1 MVWGLQT
8 INEARVVFRVA
19 LAAAPADQPPA
30 KKSKK
35 HKGGKK
41 AKADRAAS
49 VDRESRT
56 SAQLR
61 QDAAAASAALDATLN
76 TTNLDASDVPSF
88 VSQPSFAPTGAAL
101 AFASDL
107 SAGSRLHRVDSIRA
121 VVRDLLGELKKSATA
136 SEVSG
141 RKRAVVF

>member
-1 MVWGLQT
+1 MISGLQT
-8 INEARVVFRVA
+8 INETRVVFRVE
-19 LAAAPADQPPA
+19 LAAAASDQPPA
-30 KKSKK
+30 KKAKK
-35 HKGGKK
+35 HRGGKK
-41 AKADRAAS
+41 AKTDRAAS
-49 VDRESRT
+49 IDRDTRT
-56 SAQLR
+56 KAQLR
-61 QDAAAASAALDATLN
+61 RDAVAASAALDATL
-76 TTNLDASDVPSF
+76 DATDLASTDVPSF
-88 VSQPSFAPTGAAL
+88 VSQPSYAPTGAAL